1 MARVRNGVVTKAR
14 HKKVLKEARG
24 YFGSKHR
31 LYKSAKE
38 QLMHA
43 GVYAYRDRRQK
54 KREFRKLWIVRINAA
69 CRLNDI
75 SYSRF
80 IEGLNKAGV
89 EVNREQLMHAGVY
102 AYRDRRQK
110 KREFRKLWIV
120 RINAACRLND
130 ISYSRFIEGLN
141 KAGVEI
147 NRKMLSEIAINDP
160 KAFSELVKVAKNGK
174 VETKARKEEK
184 EEKVEKEVKAEKPAK
199 KEEKKDLASLTVAE
213 LKEMAKKAKVEG
225 YTSMK
230 KAELVAALEK

>member
-69 CRLNDI
+69 CRLNEI

-89 EVNREQLMHAGVY
+89 EVNR
-102 AYRDRRQK
+102 
-110 KREFRKLWIV
+110 
-120 RINAACRLND
+120 
-130 ISYSRFIEGLN
+130 
-141 KAGVEI
+141 
-147 NRKMLSEIAINDP
+147 KMLSEIAINDP
-160 KAFSELVKVAKNGK
+160 KAFSKLVEVAKSGKVAEKK
-174 VETKARKEEK
+174 VAK
-184 EEKVEKEVKAEKPAK
+184 EEKVEKKETV
-199 KEEKKDLASLTVAE
+199 KEEKKDLSSLTVAE
-213 LKEMAKKAKVEG
+213 LKDLAKEKNVEG

-230 KAELVAALEK
+230 KADLIKALEK